1 MKSKDKRIEE
11 TLKNLEGIDKTN
23 FGVRILKIDWREIFK
38 KTGIKILIIFL
49 IILILFMV
57 LK

>member
-1 MKSKDKRIEE
+1 MKSKDKKIEE
-11 TLKNLEGIDKTN
+11 IMGDFVGVGESN
-23 FGVRILKIDWREIFK
+23 FGVKILKLDWGKILK

-49 IILILFMV
+49 IILVFFMV